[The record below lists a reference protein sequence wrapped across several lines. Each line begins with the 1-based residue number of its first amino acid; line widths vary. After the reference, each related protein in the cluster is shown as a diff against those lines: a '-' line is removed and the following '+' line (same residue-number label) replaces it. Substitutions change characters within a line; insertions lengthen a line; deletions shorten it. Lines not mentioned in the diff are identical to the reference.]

1 MRIAE
6 NLWDNKSAI
15 LQTLVG
21 RRLTSTTRKPFQPV
35 TRKTPPEEVV
45 GGWDLLVIKNIHML

>member
-6 NLWDNKSAI
+6 NKSAI

-21 RRLTSTTRKPFQPV
+21 RRLTETTRKLFEPV
-35 TRKTPPEEVV
+35 TRKTPGEEAESLR
-45 GGWDLLVIKNIHML
+45 GIRI